1 MSELWRMTARNVV
14 NLLKRRELTPLDLI
28 DASLQRIEKT
38 NPALNSLPTVCADRA
53 RRHARRIELSDEHSV
68 LSGLPVAVKDLN
80 DVRGVRTT
88 YGSPLFAEHIPV
100 GSDAMVGR
108 LAGNRGIVRG
118 KAHRT
123 AV

>member
-38 NPALNSLPTVCADRA
+38 NPALNSLPTICADRA
-53 RRHARRIELSDEHSV
+53 RRHARRIELSDENSI

-80 DVRGVRTT
+80 DVQGVRTT
-88 YGSPLFAEHIPV
+88 YGSPLFAEHIPD
-100 GSDAMVGR
+100 GSDAMVEISGR
-108 LAGNRGIVRG
+108 KRRNRHSQV
-118 KAHRT
+118 
-123 AV
+123 